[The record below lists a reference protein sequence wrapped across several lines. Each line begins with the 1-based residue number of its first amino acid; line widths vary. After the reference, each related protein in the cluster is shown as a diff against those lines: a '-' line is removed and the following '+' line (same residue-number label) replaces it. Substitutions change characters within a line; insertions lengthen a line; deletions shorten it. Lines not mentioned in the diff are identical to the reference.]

1 MTEESSS
8 IVKDLEPA
16 RSTRR
21 VFAGLTRVEGE
32 AAEEMT
38 FEITWR

>member
-1 MTEESSS
+1 M
-8 IVKDLEPA
+8 VKDFEPA

-21 VFAGLTRVEGE
+21 VFAGLRRVEGD